1 MPKHYDPFTG
11 LAGPSLTVMLAIAIT
26 LGVGLL
32 YVLARPL
39 MTNRG
44 SP

>member
-1 MPKHYDPFTG
+1 MPERSDPCTG
-11 LAGPSLTVMLAIAIT
+11 VAGPGLTVMLAIAIT

-32 YVLARPL
+32 YVLARPI
-39 MTNRG
+39 MTGG